1 VASAD
6 GDSPGAVRRRSALL
20 PAVVAF
26 VVVAAVF
33 ATSGIIRGTYPFGSL
48 SRSTNDLGTQYIPF
62 FAHLWDVLHGRA
74 QGDLLFN
81 WQSAFG
87 VGFLADLGVDL
98 GSPLSLLVGLFPRDR
113 IDLAVYVITTLKL
126 SLAAAAMAALLMK
139 MRPGPRWVAA
149 MLGVSYGVCGW
160 ALDDG
165 SYVPMWLDGLIALP
179 MFFLVAEW
187 SLRRTNRLLSVLV
200 VAVFWL
206 SNFYT
211 AYMATI
217 AGGIYL
223 LARLLTS
230 DLKWSLRLR
239 AIVRHGISFVLG
251 MALVAPI
258 LLPIITTNRAATPS
272 PSGIFR
278 ASPLDLFLSR
288 LLPLTEGVGRTASLY
303 VGTVALLLALTLPFN
318 KFVPWR
324 TKTVWVITTVLIA
337 LSIRWAPTQKFWHA
351 FDTPNGSQYREAF
364 VLCGVIVVVAWA
376 SVAHRLPG
384 PLALLGGGALLVL
397 IAVLSNG
404 SPLLSDHSLF
414 VLIVSGA
421 VTLVALGTIWTL
433 RRFPKTRRVK
443 WPVAAAFA
451 VLLVVVAVETTW
463 SAVITDQYRSKVLGA
478 SAAAWDDKQTA
489 RFDALRAA
497 GGWPKYRT
505 EPGTSITPNDPILL
519 GGQGA
524 GLYSSLLP
532 QTINETLTGLGFG
545 WSGYGRASRTL
556 DNPVTDAI
564 FSVGAR
570 MRLVG
575 DGEPQITK
583 SEAPPLVTVRRRL
596 GAAVAADFNAPN
608 AYATQE
614 RLLGSK
620 VYEVPDYKGTRFETG
635 DVKLVAACTP
645 GSSAYLFMPRVGG
658 RARLAG
664 GRWWDLSATRRPGIN
679 TSSAMIGLGT
689 VPKTGVVLIELNF
702 GEDPQGI
709 PPKNAIGCL
718 DQRALATTIRRLRD
732 SGATDVE
739 AGGHSIHAT
748 LRPGSQGY
756 AMVAVP
762 KIDGWT
768 CSVGGGKAQ
777 VPRDYGGLIAIPL
790 TGTADRIDC
799 TFVPPGLRRGLA
811 IGAAAAV
818 FTLGIVLIGALRRRR
833 TTRLVDV
840 AAVED
845 PSAE

>member
-1 VASAD
+1 MASAD
-6 GDSPGAVRRRSALL
+6 GESPKVVRRRSALL

-33 ATSGIIRGTYPFGSL
+33 AASGIIRGTYPFGSL
-48 SRSTNDLGTQYIPF
+48 SRSTNDLGTQYVPF
-62 FAHLWDVLHGRA
+62 FAHLWDILHGQA

-98 GSPLSLLVGLFPRDR
+98 GSPLSLLVGLFPRHQ

-179 MFFLVAEW
+179 MFFMVAEW

-200 VAVFWL
+200 VGLFWL

-230 DLKWSLRLR
+230 DLSWSLRLR
-239 AIVRHGISFVLG
+239 AILRHGISFVLG
-251 MALVAPI
+251 IALVAPI
-258 LLPIITTNRAATPS
+258 LLPIVMTNRAATPS
-272 PSGIFR
+272 PSGIFHPS
-278 ASPLDLFLSR
+278 ALDIFLSR
-288 LLPLTEGVGRTASLY
+288 LLPLSEGVGRTASLY
-303 VGTVALLLALTLPFN
+303 VGTVALLLALTMPFN
-318 KFVPWR
+318 KFVPWL
-324 TKTVWVITTVLIA
+324 TKLVWILTTVLIA
-337 LSIRWAPTQKFWHA
+337 LSFRWPPTQEFWHA

-364 VLCGVIVVVAWA
+364 VLCGVIVVLAWI
-376 SVAHRLPG
+376 SVSHKLPG
-384 PLALLGGGALLVL
+384 PIALLGGGALLAL
-397 IAVLSNG
+397 IAVLSDD
-404 SPLLSDHSLF
+404 SPLLTRHWLF
-414 VLIVSGA
+414 VLIGSGVA
-421 VTLVALGTIWTL
+421 TLVVFGTIWTL
-433 RRFPKTRRVK
+433 RRFTNTRRVK
-443 WPVAAAFA
+443 WPVAAAFG

-463 SAVITDQYRSKVLGA
+463 TAVVTDEQRGRVLGA

-489 RFDALRAA
+489 RYDALRALGA
-497 GGWPKYRT
+497 WPNYRT

-532 QTINETLTGLGFG
+532 ESVNETLTGLGFG

-575 DGEPQITK
+575 TGQPSITR
-583 SEAPPLVTVRRRL
+583 SDAPPLVTVRRRL
-596 GAAVAADFNAPN
+596 GATPDVDTNAPN
-608 AYATQE
+608 AYAIQE
-614 RLLGSK
+614 RLLGST
-620 VYEVPDYKGTRFETG
+620 VYEVPKYKGTRLETG
-635 DVKLVAACTP
+635 DVKLVGACTP
-645 GSSAYLFMPRVGG
+645 GTSVYLFMPRVGG
-658 RARLAG
+658 RARLADG
-664 GRWWDLSATRRPGIN
+664 QWHELSATRRPGIN
-679 TSSAMIGLGT
+679 TSSAMVSLGS

-702 GEDPQGI
+702 GDDPQGI
-709 PPKNAIGCL
+709 PASSAIGCL
-718 DQRALATTIRRLRD
+718 NEQELAKAIRRLRA
-732 SGATDVE
+732 SGATDVK
-739 AGGHSIHAT
+739 AGGHSLHAT
-748 LRPGSQGY
+748 LRPGSTGY
-756 AMVAVP
+756 AVVAVP
-762 KIDGWT
+762 KIDGWM

-777 VPRDYGGLIAIPL
+777 VPRDYGGLIAVPL
-790 TGTADRIDC
+790 TGSADRIDC

-811 IGAAAAV
+811 IGGAAAV
-818 FTLGIVLIGALRRRR
+818 LTLGIVLLGALRRRR
-833 TTRLVDV
+833 R
-840 AAVED
+840 AA
-845 PSAE
+845 S

>member
-1 VASAD
+1 MASAD
-6 GDSPGAVRRRSALL
+6 GDSPGVLRRRSALP

-33 ATSGIIRGTYPFGSL
+33 AASGIIRGTYPFGSL
-48 SRSTNDLGTQYIPF
+48 SRSTNDLGTQYVPF

-87 VGFLADLGVDL
+87 VGFLADFGVDL
-98 GSPLSLLVGLFPRDR
+98 GSPLSLLVGLFPRHQ

-179 MFFLVAEW
+179 MFFMVAEW

-200 VAVFWL
+200 VGLFWL

-223 LARLLTS
+223 LARVLTS
-230 DLKWSLRLR
+230 DLRWSLRLR

-258 LLPIITTNRAATPS
+258 LLPILLTNRAATPS
-272 PSGIFR
+272 PSGIFHPS
-278 ASPLDLFLSR
+278 ALDTFLSR

-303 VGTVALLLALTLPFN
+303 VGTVALLLALTMPFN
-318 KFVPWR
+318 KFVPWL
-324 TKTVWVITTVLIA
+324 TKLVWVITTVLIA
-337 LSIRWAPTQKFWHA
+337 LSFRWPPTQEFWHA

-364 VLCGVIVVVAWA
+364 VLCGVIVVVAWV
-376 SVAHRLPG
+376 SVSHKLPG
-384 PLALLGGGALLVL
+384 PIALLGGAALLAL
-397 IAVLSNG
+397 IAVLSDG
-404 SPLLSDHSLF
+404 STLLTRHWLF
-414 VLIVSGA
+414 ALIMSGA
-421 VTLVALGTIWTL
+421 ATLVAFGTIWTL
-433 RRFPKTRRVK
+433 RRIPATRRVK

-451 VLLVVVAVETTW
+451 MLLVVVAVETTW
-463 SAVITDQYRSKVLGA
+463 SAVVTDERRGRVLGA

-489 RFDALRAA
+489 RYDALRAA
-497 GGWPKYRT
+497 GRWPAYRT
-505 EPGTSITPNDPILL
+505 EPGTSITPNDPMLL

-532 QTINETLTGLGFG
+532 ESTNELLTSLGFG
-545 WSGYGRASRTL
+545 WSGYGRASHTL

-575 DGEPQITK
+575 SGQPDITH
-583 SEAPPLVTVRRRL
+583 SDAPPLVTVRRRL
-596 GAAVAADFNAPN
+596 GTTAPVDTNAPN
-608 AYATQE
+608 AYAIQE
-614 RLLGSK
+614 RLLGST
-620 VYEVPDYKGTRFETG
+620 VYEVPKYKGTRFETG

-645 GSSAYLFMPRVGG
+645 GTSAYLFMPRVGG
-658 RARLAG
+658 RARLADG
-664 GRWWDLSATRRPGIN
+664 QWHELSATRRPGIN
-679 TSSAMIGLGT
+679 TSSAMISLGS

-709 PPKNAIGCL
+709 PPHSAIGCL
-718 DQRALATTIRRLRD
+718 NHQELAKAIRRLRAG
-732 SGATDVE
+732 GATDVE
-739 AGGHSIHAT
+739 AGGHSLHAT
-748 LRPGSQGY
+748 LRPGSTGY
-756 AMVAVP
+756 AVLSVP
-762 KIDGWT
+762 KIDGWM
-768 CSVGGGKAQ
+768 CSAGGGKAQ
-777 VPRDYGGLIAIPL
+777 VPRDYGGLIAVPL
-790 TGTADRIDC
+790 TGSADRIDC

-811 IGAAAAV
+811 VGGAAAV
-818 FTLGIVLIGALRRRR
+818 LTLAIVLLGTVRRRRR
-833 TTRLVDV
+833 TRLAD
-840 AAVED
+840 A
-845 PSAE
+845 